1 MIALAEQ
8 TALSWAEETSWGARK
23 KTAHRR
29 IPLITDNLGAQ
40 RRQVR
45 TQKLTASHLGESF
58 FTADES
64 AVGDID
70 FVPNIGILREAL
82 KCALMTSVIDIEAHN
97 LFITARKANQATLT
111 TALHQ
116 ALQSDDVLWAADA
129 VAGTGKWCRFTPAT
143 PASRAGELHDLAGNL
158 ITRNSNL
165 RVRLRRF
172 DPGQVRR
179 SLTLIKKYGNASD
192 WLEFTGM
199 MVRRLEL
206 ATNSDQMLTASA
218 SLAGKAMAVVD
229 SAPTYSVA
237 ETAQPLFLGS
247 TDISLVLEKS
257 PTEKIDLTASDDFTL
272 TGFRLVLEQA
282 GLQPRYG
289 LGSRYPE
296 GMLGGKLLVYGT
308 LDVMAGSHEL
318 MEWFADA
325 EAAILRCYIRFSDAV
340 GFGFALPRMRI
351 SEIVNAPLT
360 AGEPVRHI
368 LRFDGEKPPNSDSNS
383 GASLVHFYTS

>member
-45 TQKLTASHLGESF
+45 TQKLTASHLGEAF

-70 FVPNIGILREAL
+70 FVPNIEILREVW
-82 KCALMTSVIDIEAHN
+82 KYALMTSVVDIEARS
-97 LFITARKANQATLT
+97 LFINPRQANQVTISL
-111 TALHQ
+111 ALR
-116 ALQSDDVLWAADA
+116 QSLRNGDLLWAADKN
-129 VAGTGKWCRFTPAT
+129 TSIGKWCRFIPVTST
-143 PASRAGELHDLAGNL
+143 SRVGELRDLAGNL
-158 ITRNSNL
+158 ITRNTRLS
-165 RVRLRRF
+165 VRLRRF
-172 DPGQVRR
+172 DPGQVSR

-199 MVRRLEL
+199 MMRRLEI
-206 ATNSDQMLTASA
+206 ATNADQMLTASA
-218 SLAGKAMAVVD
+218 SLVGKAMTVVD
-229 SAPTYSVA
+229 AAPTYSA
-237 ETAQPLFLGS
+237 EETAQPLFLGA
-247 TDISLVLEKS
+247 TDINLMLEKS
-257 PTEKIDLTASDDFTL
+257 STEKIDLATSDDFTL

-296 GMLGGKLLVYGT
+296 AMLGGKLLVYGT

-325 EAAILRCYIRFSDAV
+325 GTVELVCSVRINDRV

-351 SEIVNAPLT
+351 SEIVNAPLN

-368 LRFDGEKPPNSDSNS
+368 LRFDGEKPPNSDSNTN
-383 GASLVHFYTS
+383 ASLVHFYTS